1 MLRGDRLQVFG
12 VSASRSRT
20 PCQWALGRCIVV
32 ELHVR
37 FCCRAVSQRSPQGGL
52 AIYQGVIVLGL
63 NKRFLGA
70 AGALVAAVSL
80 AVTGSTAA
88 SAGSTRVSGTESIQ
102 IMSTSATSTTQSIIV
117 HGVFT
122 DYGVDHSGNTVDTIV
137 LQKGSFKVAHS
148 AGTGPQQFNPKTC
161 LATIDQHGTYKV
173 SHGTGKY
180 RGIHGSGTYHIS
192 LLFIGARVS
201 GKCSQTAPPVAFQQI
216 ITASGPVSL
225 P

>member
-1 MLRGDRLQVFG
+1 MRGFVAAPC
-12 VSASRSRT
+12 ASEAHR
-20 PCQWALGRCIVV
+20 
-32 ELHVR
+32 
-37 FCCRAVSQRSPQGGL
+37 GL
-52 AIYQGVIVLGL
+52 VIYQRGLIVLKL
-63 NKRFLGA
+63 NKRLLGA
-70 AGALVAAVSL
+70 AGALVAAASL

-180 RGIHGSGTYHIS
+180 RGIHGSGTYHLS

>member
-1 MLRGDRLQVFG
+1 MRGLVLRRLP
-12 VSASRSRT
+12 AK
-20 PCQWALGRCIVV
+20 P
-32 ELHVR
+32 VR
-37 FCCRAVSQRSPQGGL
+37 GL
-52 AIYQGVIVLGL
+52 AIDRGGFIVLKL
-63 NKRFLGA
+63 NKRLLGA

-80 AVTGSTAA
+80 AVTGVTAA
-88 SAGSTRVSGTESIQ
+88 SAGSTGVSGTEFLQ
-102 IMSTSATSTTQSIIV
+102 LMSTSATSTTQPVIV

-122 DYGVDHSGNTVDTIV
+122 DYGVDHPGDTVDTFV

-161 LATIDQHGTYKV
+161 LNTVNQHGTYRI

-180 RGIHGSGTYHIS
+180 RGVHGHGTYHIS
-192 LLFIGARVS
+192 LLFIAARVS
-201 GKCSQTAPPVAFQQI
+201 GKCSETKPPVAFQQI